1 MMNSDSDVV
10 SGSCRKKLFRMVIP
24 SFSRFNI
31 YSSVAKYT
39 TALGPVLIA
48 TMVSKLHG
56 WDAEVIDENNF
67 HRNGLCT
74 RERYPDHELLQQLR
88 PADAVGFYGGLSST
102 VGRIY
107 KLSEFYKNCGCLTIA
122 GGQHFVDD
130 NIEDGLNHNI
140 DYLILGEGE
149 IAVQELFNAVYN
161 DLPVDDIAGLA
172 WKKDGKLIIR
182 RLRQENN
189 DLDSLPLPDFSLLRC
204 SKLSLYPVSWVR
216 GCGMNCEF
224 CTVKGKVRCPSVRY
238 ILNQMTSLYEGR
250 GATYFFIVDDLF
262 GQNREKTLC
271 FCSELRE
278 YQLLL
283 RVKFFITVQIRLD
296 RADDEEL
303 LRAMRLANIR
313 VVAIGYESPLEDDLS
328 AMNKKLKAQEMIRL
342 TAKFHHAGFMVHGMF
357 IFGYPLKNPEAHSQI
372 SLKQR
377 IDSYWR
383 FIRKARIDT
392 IQILLPVPLPGT
404 ELTKR
409 LKDSG
414 RIFPLDKIG
423 WEFYDGN
430 FPLFIPDPPLRPED
444 MFVASGKLMK
454 RFYRFRNMFY
464 AGFNI
469 IFFPMIIFPSFNLKS
484 GWKRWYKS
492 WRNNLWKFIGWNIL
506 RKWTIKFDKEEFLER
521 VDKIISSHHK

>member
-1 MMNSDSDVV
+1 
-10 SGSCRKKLFRMVIP
+10 
-24 SFSRFNI
+24 
-31 YSSVAKYT
+31 
-39 TALGPVLIA
+39 
-48 TMVSKLHG
+48 
-56 WDAEVIDENNF
+56 
-67 HRNGLCT
+67 
-74 RERYPDHELLQQLR
+74 
-88 PADAVGFYGGLSST
+88 
-102 VGRIY
+102 
-107 KLSEFYKNCGCLTIA
+107 
-122 GGQHFVDD
+122 
-130 NIEDGLNHNI
+130 
-140 DYLILGEGE
+140 
-149 IAVQELFNAVYN
+149 
-161 DLPVDDIAGLA
+161 
-172 WKKDGKLIIR
+172 
-182 RLRQENN
+182 
-189 DLDSLPLPDFSLLRC
+189 
-204 SKLSLYPVSWVR
+204 
-216 GCGMNCEF
+216 MNCEF